1 MPLPSLS
8 TLQRL
13 PGWRRLRTALLAA
26 LPVYLFFLPLWLD
39 RWAAL
44 LLRVGLPTLAGLA
57 AFCIAERWPRRLPA
71 GIARWAW
78 QVGAVALAI
87 PLTVLLFYQLAFP
100 AEAGPFWQ
108 DPKRLEAV
116 FAFCFLGCL
125 IGPWTAMSALLRQ
138 RDAAVR
144 QAEQQRGELERQ
156 VLGAQLQLL
165 QAQVQPHFL
174 FNTLANVQ
182 ALVEEGSPQAGPV
195 LSQLI
200 AYLRAAVPRLHEPQA
215 RLGQELERVRA
226 YLALMQLRMP
236 DRLTFCIEIGPGCEA
251 LLCPPLTLMT
261 LVENAIR
268 HGLDPSLDGGH
279 IELTVQEQAGR
290 CRARVSD
297 SGEGL
302 QAHSSGLGTGLIRL
316 RERLEAL
323 FGPDISLKLS
333 APEPHGFTVELEW
346 PARKD

>member
-1 MPLPSLS
+1 MALHNLRTPLL
-8 TLQRL
+8 
-13 PGWRRLRTALLAA
+13 RLRTALLVA

-44 LLRVGLPTLAGLA
+44 LLRLGLPTLAGWA
-57 AFCIAERWPRRLPA
+57 AFCIAERWPRRLPKWL
-71 GIARWAW
+71 ARWAW

-87 PLTVLLFYQLAFP
+87 PLTVLLFYYLAFP
-100 AEAGPFWQ
+100 AEAGPFWKNPQ
-108 DPKRLEAV
+108 RLEAV
-116 FAFCFLGCL
+116 FAFSFLGTL
-125 IGPWTAMSALLRQ
+125 IGPWAAMAALLRQ
-138 RDAAVR
+138 RDVAVR

-182 ALVEEGSPQAGPV
+182 ALVEDGSPQAGPV

-200 AYLRAAVPRLHEPQA
+200 AYLRAAVPRLHESQT
-215 RLGQELERVRA
+215 RLGQELDMVRA

-236 DRLTFCIEIGPGCEA
+236 DRLTFKLDVAPDCDT

-268 HGLDPSLDGGH
+268 HGIDPSLDGGH
-279 IELTVQEQAGR
+279 IELQVRRQGER
-290 CRARVSD
+290 CLARVSD
-297 SGEGL
+297 SGVGL
-302 QAHSSGLGTGLIRL
+302 QAHSTGLGTGLTRL
-316 RERLEAL
+316 RERLQAL
-323 FGPDISLKLS
+323 FGPEIALRISELQ
-333 APEPHGFTVELEW
+333 PHGFAVELEW
-346 PARKD
+346 PARRE

>member
-1 MPLPSLS
+1 MALTSS
-8 TLQRL
+8 KTLL
-13 PGWRRLRTALLAA
+13 LRLRTTLLVA
-26 LPVYLFFLPLWLD
+26 LPVYLFFLPMWLD

-44 LLRVGLPTLAGLA
+44 LLRIGLPSLAGLA
-57 AFCIAERWPRRLPA
+57 AFCIAERWPRRLPQWL
-71 GIARWAW
+71 ARWAW
-78 QVGAVALAI
+78 QVGAVAVAI

-116 FAFCFLGCL
+116 FAFCFLGTL
-125 IGPWTAMSALLRQ
+125 IGPWAAMSALLRQ
-138 RDAAVR
+138 RDIAMR
-144 QAEQQRGELERQ
+144 QAEQRRGELERQ

-182 ALVEEGSPQAGPV
+182 ALVEDGSPQAGPV

-200 AYLRAAVPRLHEPQA
+200 AYLRAAVPRLHESQT
-215 RLGQELERVRA
+215 RLGQELDMVRA
-226 YLALMQLRMP
+226 YLALMRLRMP
-236 DRLTFCIEIGPGCEA
+236 DRLSFNIEVAPDCDT

-268 HGLDPSLDGGH
+268 HGIDPSLDGGH
-279 IELTVQEQAGR
+279 IELQVRRQGER
-290 CRARVSD
+290 CLARVSD
-297 SGEGL
+297 SGVGL
-302 QAHSSGLGTGLIRL
+302 QAHSTGLGTGLSRL

-323 FGPDISLKLS
+323 FGPDIALRISELQPK
-333 APEPHGFTVELEW
+333 GFAVELEW
-346 PARKD
+346 PARRE